1 MKQIKMNLQEY
12 QNYMKIKTD
21 RIQHRHLLPIGTE
34 NNT

>member
-1 MKQIKMNLQEY
+1 MNLINEY

-21 RIQHRHLLPIGTE
+21 RIQHLLPIGTE

>member
-1 MKQIKMNLQEY
+1 MNLQEY

-21 RIQHRHLLPIGTE
+21 RIQHLLPIGTE